1 MAMTFTNGPTAH
13 FSAAQAQT
21 DNDGRFQL
29 TLPTGKGSVEVVP
42 PSAPGVAGYGFS
54 PRVTPPENIHEVEVV
69 PGRARPR
76 LVFSIAPPEAGSDR
90 SPYASGG
97 KATTGSFASGTR
109 RKGTLPFPPA
119 RVRSPIEGKVV
130 GPDGRPVAD
139 AIVGLQPWFESQF
152 IVRNENR
159 MWGGDIDKKILA
171 KRFVRTDASGRF
183 ALKEVGVDEWGAIE
197 VIHRER
203 HLVGLA
209 ELPASPRPGTAE
221 LPLTIWL
228 SAAGSVSGSAKKE
241 GQPCPGVRVRIE
253 ETPLRVV
260 FGRSDDDLK
269 PDYLTGS
276 ALEMSP
282 SLAAFKDSTE
292 TDPQGRFQFAT
303 VPANKE
309 FTVRIYARDLVAE
322 KNRYSVR

>member
-1 MAMTFTNGPTAH
+1 
-13 FSAAQAQT
+13 
-21 DNDGRFQL
+21 
-29 TLPTGKGSVEVVP
+29 
-42 PSAPGVAGYGFS
+42 
-54 PRVTPPENIHEVEVV
+54 
-69 PGRARPR
+69 
-76 LVFSIAPPEAGSDR
+76 
-90 SPYASGG
+90 
-97 KATTGSFASGTR
+97 
-109 RKGTLPFPPA
+109 
-119 RVRSPIEGKVV
+119 
-130 GPDGRPVAD
+130 
-139 AIVGLQPWFESQF
+139 
-152 IVRNENR
+152 

-282 SLAAFKDSTE
+282 LLAAFKDSTE

-322 KNRYSVR
+322 KNRYSVRVKAGENVELPPFLFLPTNESISGFVVDPQGKPVAGASLLAYTGPDVLHDAIIPKARVKSTGADGRFTITGLPKIPVVLQAAIKVPDGAGGQQYEFTQVRVQPGQKDVRIEVKQKPAATGATDQPPRSRATKTTRDRSRREK